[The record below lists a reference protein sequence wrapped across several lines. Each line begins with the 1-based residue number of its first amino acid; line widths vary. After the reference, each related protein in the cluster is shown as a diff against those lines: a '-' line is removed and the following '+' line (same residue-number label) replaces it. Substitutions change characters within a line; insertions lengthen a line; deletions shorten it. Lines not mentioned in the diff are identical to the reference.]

1 MKKLQNVIKN
11 QKGMTL
17 IELLAVVVILAI
29 IAAVAVPSIGK
40 IIDNSRDDSNRSNAL
55 LIINA
60 AKLAIADDENSTVS
74 LKIKSANGAT
84 LQELVDAGYLDAI
97 PKDPYNK
104 SQAYASGSYVKKDN
118 TGYSVRLVTSKGTF
132 TGTESEINSGKFTPI
147 NKE

>member
-29 IAAVAVPSIGK
+29 IAAVAVPSVGK
-40 IIDNSRDDSNRSNAL
+40 IIDNSKDDSNRSNAL

-74 LKIKSANGAT
+74 TKIQGSGAT
-84 LQELVDAGYLDAI
+84 LQDLVDAGYLDAI
-97 PKDPYNK
+97 PKDPYDK
-104 SQAYASGSYVKKDN
+104 SKTYSSGSFVKKDSN
-118 TGYSVRLVTSKGTF
+118 GYYIQLGTSKGTCA
-132 TGTESEINSGKFTPI
+132 GYEKDINSGNFSPK
-147 NKE
+147 